1 MLLCL
6 TLELTNFSNFL
17 ELNLLEA
24 SVRRGKDSSST
35 PVSWPGE
42 FHGQRSLVGCSPWG
56 CKESDK
62 VTLGCELQQQPRLI
76 LTCLSVTQ
84 GGLAS
89 CQGAPRAWQP
99 PPTWS
104 SKDSWPPPSSG
115 PHPAHPLG
123 SGGRQEGWMIC
134 VHSQRA
140 FLGGFWVS
148 QESLFFAHNPE
159 INAESLAP

>member
-1 MLLCL
+1 MGWLWSWQARIWPRPSRLTHTVYSSALC
-6 TLELTNFSNFL
+6 
-17 ELNLLEA
+17 
-24 SVRRGKDSSST
+24 
-35 PVSWPGE
+35 GE
-42 FHGQRSLVGCSPWG
+42 
-56 CKESDK
+56 E